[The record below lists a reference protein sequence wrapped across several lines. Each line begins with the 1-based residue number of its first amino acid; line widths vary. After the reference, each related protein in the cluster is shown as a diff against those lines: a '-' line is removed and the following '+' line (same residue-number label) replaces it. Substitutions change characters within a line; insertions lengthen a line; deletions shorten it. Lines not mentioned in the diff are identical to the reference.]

1 MWAGQNSPHF
11 CTVEKLGPTEGPNIS
26 TVFIL
31 NENMVGHNEVPIIPM
46 VPTFRCT
53 PDFFFIYYIIHMVAL
68 SHDIFFSLLSS
79 SFLSN
84 LCVPL

>member
-53 PDFFFIYYIIHMVAL
+53 QQ
-68 SHDIFFSLLSS
+68 
-79 SFLSN
+79 
-84 LCVPL
+84 

>member
-1 MWAGQNSPHF
+1 MCTGQISPHF

-31 NENMVGHNEVPIIPM
+31 NENMVSHNEVPIIPM

-53 PDFFFIYYIIHMVAL
+53 PKMVMIILQYIFVYYLYFYII
-68 SHDIFFSLLSS
+68 SGRIK
-79 SFLSN
+79 
-84 LCVPL
+84 

>member
-11 CTVEKLGPTEGPNIS
+11 CTVEKLGPTEGPNLS

-46 VPTFRCT
+46 VPTFRFT
-53 PDFFFIYYIIHMVAL
+53 HLLGTMYVYIMFISYTNTSRKRVA
-68 SHDIFFSLLSS
+68 
-79 SFLSN
+79 
-84 LCVPL
+84 

>member
-11 CTVEKLGPTEGPNIS
+11 CTVEKLGPTEGPNLS

-53 PDFFFIYYIIHMVAL
+53 RFYTDKIHIFFFT
-68 SHDIFFSLLSS
+68 F
-79 SFLSN
+79 
-84 LCVPL
+84 

>member
-46 VPTFRCT
+46 VLTFRCT
-53 PDFFFIYYIIHMVAL
+53 QVYG
-68 SHDIFFSLLSS
+68 IFFCKWIYDLRLEH
-79 SFLSN
+79 
-84 LCVPL
+84 

>member
-11 CTVEKLGPTEGPNIS
+11 CTVEKLGPTEGPNFS

-53 PDFFFIYYIIHMVAL
+53 LYFLPK
-68 SHDIFFSLLSS
+68 SKFFSDALKIFQNFSKI
-79 SFLSN
+79 
-84 LCVPL
+84 

>member
-1 MWAGQNSPHF
+1 MWAGQNSPDF
-11 CTVEKLGPTEGPNIS
+11 YTVEKLGPTEGPNIS

-53 PDFFFIYYIIHMVAL
+53 RHAYVRSTTFWVNSQMHYEHFG
-68 SHDIFFSLLSS
+68 S
-79 SFLSN
+79 
-84 LCVPL
+84 

>member
-11 CTVEKLGPTEGPNIS
+11 YTVEKLGPTEGPNIS

-53 PDFFFIYYIIHMVAL
+53 LIFTYQYIY
-68 SHDIFFSLLSS
+68 
-79 SFLSN
+79 N
-84 LCVPL
+84 

>member
-1 MWAGQNSPHF
+1 MWAGQNSSHF

-53 PDFFFIYYIIHMVAL
+53 L
-68 SHDIFFSLLSS
+68 
-79 SFLSN
+79 N
-84 LCVPL
+84 LCMLYYSVAKQI

>member
-1 MWAGQNSPHF
+1 MCTGQISPHF

-53 PDFFFIYYIIHMVAL
+53 PKMVMIILQYIFVYYLYFYII
-68 SHDIFFSLLSS
+68 SGRIK
-79 SFLSN
+79 
-84 LCVPL
+84 

>member
-1 MWAGQNSPHF
+1 MLAGQNSPHF

-53 PDFFFIYYIIHMVAL
+53 QIPKYDNILV
-68 SHDIFFSLLSS
+68 LSS
-79 SFLSN
+79 YFWA
-84 LCVPL
+84 PDQ

>member
-53 PDFFFIYYIIHMVAL
+53 LTTILQVCYLV
-68 SHDIFFSLLSS
+68 
-79 SFLSN
+79 
-84 LCVPL
+84 LCTYKYKKTH

>member
-1 MWAGQNSPHF
+1 MCAGQISPHF
-11 CTVEKLGPTEGPNIS
+11 CTVEKLGPTEGPNIL

-53 PDFFFIYYIIHMVAL
+53 PDDWIVKFWISRGNCGL
-68 SHDIFFSLLSS
+68 G
-79 SFLSN
+79 
-84 LCVPL
+84 

>member
-1 MWAGQNSPHF
+1 MWAGQNSPNF

-46 VPTFRCT
+46 DLTFRCT
-53 PDFFFIYYIIHMVAL
+53 IYLHILYGFPNETV
-68 SHDIFFSLLSS
+68 IF
-79 SFLSN
+79 SN
-84 LCVPL
+84 VP

>member
-1 MWAGQNSPHF
+1 MGFSCYFIEQAHLRNVGAGQNSPHF

-53 PDFFFIYYIIHMVAL
+53 H
-68 SHDIFFSLLSS
+68 
-79 SFLSN
+79 
-84 LCVPL
+84 

>member
-31 NENMVGHNEVPIIPM
+31 NENMVGHNGVPIIPM

-53 PDFFFIYYIIHMVAL
+53 PKMVMIILQYIFVYYLYFYII
-68 SHDIFFSLLSS
+68 SGRIK
-79 SFLSN
+79 
-84 LCVPL
+84 

>member
-53 PDFFFIYYIIHMVAL
+53 QKKFV
-68 SHDIFFSLLSS
+68 
-79 SFLSN
+79 
-84 LCVPL
+84 CVPNVLLYVHIMY

>member
-53 PDFFFIYYIIHMVAL
+53 L
-68 SHDIFFSLLSS
+68 
-79 SFLSN
+79 N
-84 LCVPL
+84 LCMLYYSVAKQI

>member
-31 NENMVGHNEVPIIPM
+31 NENMVGHNRETDGPLKIEPDTITIVLLNKEPDPITI
-46 VPTFRCT
+46 VLLNKE
-53 PDFFFIYYIIHMVAL
+53 PDQII
-68 SHDIFFSLLSS
+68 I
-79 SFLSN
+79 
-84 LCVPL
+84 